1 MLMLYVRKEM
11 EGQQKGLHLPGK
23 VAACRL
29 KAERL
34 GTPYDSQCCHSEA
47 LGSSKPEQMCPGR
60 PDTGPGERLDLAEA
74 LLEVSSAA
82 LASWPQSSC
91 ENGVNNRKSPGGVVL
106 LCAFLLEDPRLHP
119 GAEELVLFYP
129 KQRSPVKMNHFVS
142 FIESLKWE
150 MISKIWSNH
159 PPATDFTH

>member
-1 MLMLYVRKEM
+1 MWLFALEEKVLMLCVRKKM

-29 KAERL
+29 EAERL

-82 LASWPQSSC
+82 LASWPHSS
-91 ENGVNNRKSPGGVVL
+91 
-106 LCAFLLEDPRLHP
+106 PR
-119 GAEELVLFYP
+119 
-129 KQRSPVKMNHFVS
+129 VKMGS
-142 FIESLKWE
+142 TTESLLVELCCFARSSWKIQGFILVPRSWCLYTP
-150 MISKIWSNH
+150 SKGLRSK
-159 PPATDFTH
+159 